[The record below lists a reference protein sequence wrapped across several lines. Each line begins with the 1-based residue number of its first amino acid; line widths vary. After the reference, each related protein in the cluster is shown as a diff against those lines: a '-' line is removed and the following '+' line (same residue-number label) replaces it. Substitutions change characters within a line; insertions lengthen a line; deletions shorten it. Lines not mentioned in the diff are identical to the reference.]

1 MKHWPLAIKIWFV
14 FAALLLFLF
23 LMVALALP
31 SLLKSFFTEQ
41 TYAMIRDAQQQL
53 NVVSEIFDQ
62 ERGHI
67 RFREEEGGVEIAL
80 SLPTDPEETNGDSG
94 EQSIGKFESTGYV
107 GGPAIG
113 HLFMVEGKSFFLNQD
128 RSLPESLTKR
138 LEQEAAAQVKEVETN
153 AIQVEGQTLFYSIS
167 KTLNGG
173 SDVLISYAWAEYRN
187 EMVGTMFRHLLLLL
201 IALLLI
207 SSIPCIWL
215 ARYLSHPLTRM
226 ERQVNRMSEGNWH
239 ESFELGRRDEIGK
252 LSRAFDEMRQR
263 LLRQDETQQVL
274 LQNISHE
281 LKTPVMIIRTYAQS
295 IIDDIYPRG
304 SLKGSVDTI
313 LQETDRLME
322 RVYELLSLSRLQYVS
337 AREAP
342 HQWFNVDDVVRDT
355 VERLRLRRPEIHWV
369 VNPPSWRMRGNVDQ
383 WKIVFENLLD
393 NQIRYARQQIAIT
406 APVAD
411 AGERVIEIRN
421 DGPQLDSALLK
432 SLFEPYRMGAKGQF
446 GLGLSI
452 VRQLLSSYGTQIEVS
467 NEQNGVIFRL
477 VLPEE
482 EIA

>member
-14 FAALLLFLF
+14 FAALLLFIF
-23 LMVALALP
+23 LMVALVLP
-31 SLLKSFFTEQ
+31 YLLKSFFTEQ

-53 NVVSEIFDQ
+53 NVVTGIFDKGG
-62 ERGHI
+62 GHI
-67 RFREEEGGVEIAL
+67 RFNDKGDVEIAL
-80 SLPTDPEETNGDSG
+80 SLPTEQEETNGDRG
-94 EQSIGKFESTGYV
+94 ERDIEKFESTGYV

-113 HLFMVEGKSFFLNQD
+113 HLFMVEGESFFLNRD
-128 RSLPESLTKR
+128 RSLPEPLTKR
-138 LEQEAAAQVKEVETN
+138 LEQEAAEQVK
-153 AIQVEGQTLFYSIS
+153 QVESNVLQAQGQTLFYSIS
-167 KTLNGG
+167 KTVNGG
-173 SDVLISYAWAEYRN
+173 SGVLISFAWAEYRN

-201 IALLLI
+201 IVLLLI

-226 ERQVNRMSEGNWH
+226 ERQVKRMSEGNWH
-239 ESFELGRRDEIGK
+239 EPFESGRRDEIGQ

-295 IIDDIYPRG
+295 IIDGIYPRG

-337 AREAP
+337 SREVP
-342 HQWFNVDDVVRDT
+342 HRWFNVDDVVRDT
-355 VERLRLRRPEIHWV
+355 VERLRLRRPDIHWV
-369 VNPPSWRMRGNVDQ
+369 VNPPSWRIHGNVDQ

-393 NQIRYARQQIAIT
+393 NQIRYASQQISIT
-406 APVAD
+406 AAVD
-411 AGERVIEIRN
+411 DDRERVLEIRN
-421 DGPQLDSALLK
+421 DGPQLDPILLK
-432 SLFEPYRMGAKGQF
+432 GLFEPYRMGAKGQF

-452 VRQLLSSYGTQIEVS
+452 VRQLLNSCGTQIEVS
-467 NEQNGVIFRL
+467 NEQHGVIFRL

-482 EIA
+482 DIA